1 MITQSDPIAV
11 LSERDADLSLASPPA
26 PNWVDNLR
34 IVWAHRRFLMKATG
48 IALVVSLIIVFL
60 IPKTYVSQAR
70 IMPPESGD
78 SSTALLASLAG
89 RSIQGE
95 LLSGLA
101 ASLMG
106 GYHSGALFVD
116 LLHSNSVTGV
126 LVDRFQ
132 LQHVYRKR
140 YKVDAAKL
148 LVRNTTISQDKKSG
162 VITLSVKDEDPV
174 RARDMAQA
182 YLDQLNAI
190 VNRTSTSSAHQ
201 ERTFI
206 EARLADVKAQ
216 LERAQ
221 EALSEFSSKNSTI
234 DLPEQAKAT
243 VESEARIQG
252 QLIAAQGELESLRQ
266 VYGDGNIRVRE
277 AGARVAS
284 LKRELEKMGGSAAP
298 LQPATATGSDHAES
312 YLPLRQVPRLAVPF
326 ANLYREVRVK
336 ETVYDLLTQQHE
348 VARIQEAKDVP
359 AVEIIDAPG
368 IPEKK
373 AFPPRTVLTLAFTL
387 LLFLA
392 LSAFLIFREHW
403 RFMRVDD
410 PRKAFANEVMEEAR
424 GWMHR
429 GTRFQRRA
437 E

>member
-1 MITQSDPIAV
+1 MITRDPIV
-11 LSERDADLSLASPPA
+11 GLSEREAEFALGSPTA

-34 IVWAHRRFLMKATG
+34 TVWAHRRFVMKGTG

-70 IMPPESGD
+70 IMPPESGNT
-78 SSTALLASLAG
+78 SSALLASLAG
-89 RSIQGE
+89 RSMQGE

-106 GYHSGALFVD
+106 SYHSGALFID
-116 LLHSNSVTGV
+116 LLRSDSVTAV

-132 LQHVYRKR
+132 LQHVYHKR
-140 YKVDAAKL
+140 YKVDAIKR
-148 LVRNTTISQDKKSG
+148 LVRNTTIAQDKKSG

-206 EARLADVKAQ
+206 EARLADVKSQ
-216 LERAQ
+216 LEKAQ

-252 QLIAAQGELESLRQ
+252 QLIAAQGELDSLRQ

-298 LQPATATGSDHAES
+298 LAPASATGSDHPES

-368 IPEKK
+368 VPEKK
-373 AFPPRTVLTLAFTL
+373 DFPPRAVLTLALTL
-387 LLFLA
+387 LFFLG
-392 LSAFLIFREHW
+392 LSALLIFREHW
-403 RFMRVDD
+403 RFVGVDD
-410 PRKAFANEVMEEAR
+410 PRKAFATEVMEEVR
-424 GWMHR
+424 GLMRR
-429 GTRFQRRA
+429 GSRFLRRA